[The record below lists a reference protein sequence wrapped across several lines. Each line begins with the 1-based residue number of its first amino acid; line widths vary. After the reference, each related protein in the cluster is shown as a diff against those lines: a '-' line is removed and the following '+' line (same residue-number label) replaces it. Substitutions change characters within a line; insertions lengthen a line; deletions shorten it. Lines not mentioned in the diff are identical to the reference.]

1 MLKIGITGGIGSGKS
16 TICKI
21 FELLGIPV
29 YYADIHAKDIMNRD
43 PELRRQLLTH
53 FGEAVYMSD
62 GMLDRAYLGNIVF
75 KDRKQLDL
83 LNSLVHPATIR
94 DSNIWAAGQQ
104 APYVMKEAALIF
116 ESESF
121 HHLDKIISVYAP
133 QALRIQRVM
142 QRDQVNREEV
152 LARIQKQM
160 DETIKMKLSDYVIHN
175 DEQQLVIP
183 QVLALHRE
191 FLSLSAVY
199 GRSPNL

>member
-21 FELLGIPV
+21 FELLDIPV

-43 PELRRQLLTH
+43 PELRQQLLTH
-53 FGEAVYMSD
+53 FGEGVYMAD

-75 KDRKQLDL
+75 KDRQQLDL

-94 DSNIWAAGQQ
+94 DSNAWAAAQQ

-121 HHLDKIISVYAP
+121 HHLDKIITVSAP
-133 QALRIQRVM
+133 QPLRIQRVM
-142 QRDQVNREEV
+142 QRDQVSREEV
-152 LARIQKQM
+152 LARIHKQM
-160 DETIKMKLSDYVIHN
+160 DEAIKMKLSDYVIHN

-191 FLSLSAVY
+191 LLSLSAVDDRAPH
-199 GRSPNL
+199 G